1 VCPNARSDCV
11 EHANERELLRK
22 QNELLTHATLCV
34 MDRELAEL
42 DEQLEAYAT
51 TTHDVHQVGPTEG
64 PLIVPAHPLLL
75 VGCEVSCISSES
87 HRMIAA
93 VRRRRASRR
102 PRAALSRDDPAA
114 VAAGP
119 LPQR

>member
-51 TTHDVHQVGPTEG
+51 TTHDVHQVGRSTEDA
-64 PLIVPAHPLLL
+64 LIVSAHPL
-75 VGCEVSCISSES
+75 
-87 HRMIAA
+87 
-93 VRRRRASRR
+93 
-102 PRAALSRDDPAA
+102 
-114 VAAGP
+114 
-119 LPQR
+119 Q